1 MQQYVIRRVLLGI
14 PTILLTIILIFFMLR
29 ILPGD
34 VAETMLMGGES
45 GHAGEVIPEETRL
58 ALLKELG
65 LDKPLHI
72 QLLDMVWKMTRLDL
86 GNSLYSGRSFWT
98 EMAQRAPVTI
108 QISLMAKVLAIA
120 LGVPLGI
127 LSAIKQD
134 SMPDYI
140 SRFFAIMFLAVPNF
154 WLGLLVLLVGA
165 SVFNW
170 MPPAG
175 TNHLWETPMENLKQT
190 IWPIIILASS
200 SMAVIARMTRSTM
213 LEVLRDDYIRTARS
227 KGLTERTVLV
237 RHALRNALI
246 PVVTIIGLSFAHLL
260 AGSVVMERVFSIP
273 GVGLFFITSIT
284 RQDYPMIQGVVF
296 VIAVS
301 FVFVNLL
308 VDLLYGLMDPR
319 ISYSNG

>member
-1 MQQYVIRRVLLGI
+1 MHKYVVQRLLLGI
-14 PTILLTIILIFFMLR
+14 PTILITIVIIFVMLR

-34 VAETMLMGGES
+34 VAETMLLGGES

-58 ALLKELG
+58 ALLKDLG
-65 LDKPLHI
+65 LDKPLHL
-72 QLLDMVWKMTRLDL
+72 QLVDMIWKMFRLDL
-86 GNSLYSGRSFWT
+86 GDSIYSGRSFWT
-98 EMAQRAPVTI
+98 EMRQRAPITI
-108 QISLMAKVLAIA
+108 QISLMAKVLAIT

-134 SMPDYI
+134 SLADYA
-140 SRFFAIMFLAVPNF
+140 SRVFAIMFLAVPNF

-175 TNHLWETPMENLKQT
+175 TNQLWETPMENLKQT
-190 IWPIIILASS
+190 IWPILILASS

-213 LEVLRDDYIRTARS
+213 LEVLRDDYIRTARA
-227 KGLTERTVLV
+227 KGLAEQTVIW

-273 GVGLFFITSIT
+273 GIGLFFITSIT
-284 RQDYPMIQGVVF
+284 RQDYPMVQGIVF

-301 FVFVNLL
+301 FVIVNLL
-308 VDLLYGLMDPR
+308 VDLLYGWLDPR
-319 ISYSNG
+319 ISYSR